1 MDAWFLTEGVSFICF
16 QAVRQLT
23 KELKDAKTDKS
34 VNQGMI
40 EERVVKELQ
49 RQLDELK
56 ESRERQDKMLVTVKN
71 AR

>member
-1 MDAWFLTEGVSFICF
+1 M

-23 KELKDAKTDKS
+23 QELKDAKADKG
-34 VNQGMI
+34 VKQGI
-40 EERVVKELQ
+40 VEERVVKEMQ